1 MFGFDAALDEEVA
14 FALDPDSSDLLTDC
28 LVPNADHEPEPE
40 LSQPC
45 QLPFKQE
52 FQEQQRQPQP
62 AHSAHEHVPVS
73 DVTPAAPPPAHTP
86 TIAFTYPSVSDTVPN
101 VDNYIPHTLI
111 PVDPSS
117 RSIALAERREKAQ
130 RFREKKKN
138 RQFKKLIR
146 YASRKRYAEVR
157 PRIKGRFA
165 RKDEIAAAKAAGVP
179 LE

>member
-14 FALDPDSSDLLTDC
+14 FALDPAADLLSDC
-28 LVPNADHEPEPE
+28 MVPIDGPEPAPE
-40 LSQPC
+40 LAEPCPPTFKEEFEETQP
-45 QLPFKQE
+45 E
-52 FQEQQRQPQP
+52 TQQPVHTREVAP
-62 AHSAHEHVPVS
+62 A
-73 DVTPAAPPPAHTP
+73 VTPAPLTPAHAP
-86 TIAFTYPSVSDTVPN
+86 SIAFTYSSVCDSVPN
-101 VDNYIPHTLI
+101 LDHYIPHSLI

-117 RSIALAERREKAQ
+117 RSIALAERREKVQ

-179 LE
+179 LEC